1 MSAEEVIQTYI
12 DDTVRLLP
20 QRQRDDVAAEL
31 RSLLNEELAAR
42 ARESAQ
48 PRDEALALSL
58 VRAYGAPNEVAAR
71 YHPSWTIIDAA
82 DSLSFLRAGVI
93 GAAVLILLSALKRHR
108 TPATAT
114 TDNLVALGILD
125 WLGLLVLG
133 FGIKSWIRRSWPS
146 TALWQPR
153 DRDRV
158 NRAGA
163 AIVVPIAALVV
174 VLYAAPTWLL
184 DTLSGGR
191 MNSSWAAYTPE
202 FQSFRLPWFIGCLA
216 GLLALLAIAA
226 IRGRWT
232 RLTRRLSI
240 GLNVALAVLVLSFAV
255 GGRIFQSAAV
265 DEIARGVLAV
275 AALIYLPGV
284 GAQIYGE
291 IGRIDRRATPKT
303 A

>member
-1 MSAEEVIQTYI
+1 MSADEVIETYI

-20 QRQRDDVAAEL
+20 RRQRADVATEL
-31 RSLLNEELAAR
+31 GSLLSEELNAR
-42 ARESAQ
+42 ARESGQ
-48 PRDEALALSL
+48 PRDEELALAL
-58 VRAYGAPNEVAAR
+58 VRAYGPPNEVAAR

-82 DSLSFLRAGVI
+82 DSLSFLRAGII
-93 GAAVLILLSALKRHR
+93 GAAVLILLSALKRPR
-108 TPATAT
+108 TPASTTA
-114 TDNLVALGILD
+114 DHLVALGILD
-125 WLGLLVLG
+125 WLGVLVLG
-133 FGIKSWIRRSWPS
+133 FGIRSWIRRSWPS

-174 VLYAAPTWLL
+174 VLYAAPTWLF
-184 DTLSGGR
+184 DTVSGGR
-191 MNSSWAAYTPE
+191 MNSSWATYTPE

-216 GLLALLAIAA
+216 GLLALLSIAA

-232 RLTRRLSI
+232 RLTRRVSI

-255 GGRIFQSAAV
+255 GGKIFQSSAV
-265 DEIARGVLAV
+265 DEVARSVLAFI
-275 AALIYLPGV
+275 ALIYVPAV